1 MVGYAVLRAAVQSLV
16 VFGNEFE
23 KNWLCLTGGS
33 TMVGVAKAIPVHLKG
48 RFMWCH
54 KILVAYDGSAPSHRA
69 LEVMREIAQSNP
81 AAEVVLVHAMRL
93 FSSGS
98 AAAGMDTVMVEDAMA
113 IRRELEAIAAELPNP
128 AEVKVLKGTSPADLI
143 VNCAKDE
150 GCDLIIMGSR
160 GQGGVKGFL
169 GSVSYAVTKESPIT
183 VLIAK
188 EGAYR

>member
-1 MVGYAVLRAAVQSLV
+1 
-16 VFGNEFE
+16 
-23 KNWLCLTGGS
+23 
-33 TMVGVAKAIPVHLKG
+33 
-48 RFMWCH
+48 MWCH
-54 KILVAYDGSAPSHRA
+54 KILVAYDGSAPSRKA

-81 AAEVVLVHAMRL
+81 AAEVVLVHVMRL

-98 AAAGMDTVMVEDAMA
+98 AAAGMATVMVEDAMA
-113 IRRELEAIAAELPNP
+113 IRRELEAVAAELPNP

-169 GSVSYAVTKESPIT
+169 GSVSYAVTKESPVT

-188 EGAYR
+188 EGVCR

>member
-1 MVGYAVLRAAVQSLV
+1 
-16 VFGNEFE
+16 
-23 KNWLCLTGGS
+23 
-33 TMVGVAKAIPVHLKG
+33 
-48 RFMWCH
+48 MWCH

-69 LEVMREIAQSNP
+69 LEVMREIAQSNS
-81 AAEVVLVHAMRL
+81 AAEVVLVHVMRL

-169 GSVSYAVTKESPIT
+169 GSVSYAVTKESPVT

-188 EGAYR
+188 EGVCR

>member
-1 MVGYAVLRAAVQSLV
+1 
-16 VFGNEFE
+16 
-23 KNWLCLTGGS
+23 
-33 TMVGVAKAIPVHLKG
+33 
-48 RFMWCH
+48 MWCH

-81 AAEVVLVHAMRL
+81 AAEVVLVHVMRL

-98 AAAGMDTVMVEDAMA
+98 AAACVDTVMVE
-113 IRRELEAIAAELPNP
+113 ELEAIAAELPNP

-169 GSVSYAVTKESPIT
+169 GSVSYAVTKESPVT

-188 EGAYR
+188 EGVCR

>member
-1 MVGYAVLRAAVQSLV
+1 
-16 VFGNEFE
+16 
-23 KNWLCLTGGS
+23 
-33 TMVGVAKAIPVHLKG
+33 
-48 RFMWCH
+48 MWCH

-81 AAEVVLVHAMRL
+81 AAEVVLVHVMRL

-98 AAAGMDTVMVEDAMA
+98 AAAGMDTVMVEDAM
-113 IRRELEAIAAELPNP
+113 AAELPNP